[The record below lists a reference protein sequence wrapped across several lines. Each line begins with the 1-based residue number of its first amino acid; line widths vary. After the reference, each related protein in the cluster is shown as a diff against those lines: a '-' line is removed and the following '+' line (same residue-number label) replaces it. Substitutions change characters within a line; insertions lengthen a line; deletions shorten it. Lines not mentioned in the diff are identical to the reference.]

1 MIADKSLRMR
11 RLFNLVTN
19 KTVLYPIDHGVTLG
33 PIDGIENIRSAVGT
47 ALGEPVDGV
56 ILHKGA
62 IVRCLD
68 TLSVDRNM
76 AVIMHVSASVSLSPH
91 VNEKVLVGSVDEAV
105 RLGCDGVSIHVNLG
119 PENDFRMLRDFGKV
133 SRDCVKYGMPLIAMM
148 YCRKEGGDESSEAN
162 NKIAARAA
170 MELGADIIKISYT
183 GSARSFER
191 VVAGCDVPVIVAGG
205 SAGCTLLEFLE
216 RVEGAMKAGA
226 AGVAVGR
233 NVFQHRK
240 PRLLLRG
247 LANLIHYQMPAR
259 QVAELVE
266 REQMA
271 ELVQGE
277 PVAEGVGIPATA
289 A

>member
-205 SAGCTLLEFLE
+205 SASCTLLEFLE

-277 PVAEGVGIPATA
+277 PVADGAGIPAA
-289 A
+289 AA